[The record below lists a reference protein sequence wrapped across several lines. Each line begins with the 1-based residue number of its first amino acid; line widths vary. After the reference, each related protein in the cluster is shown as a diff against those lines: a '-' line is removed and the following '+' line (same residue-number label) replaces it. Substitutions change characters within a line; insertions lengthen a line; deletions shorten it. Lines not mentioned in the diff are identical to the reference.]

1 MANPFPQIPFQT
13 QLDFLWSELQGPEK
27 KTLEAFQSGGY
38 ITPQEYAAAFEK
50 MFERSGGSALDRRK
64 QYALEVFKGME
75 DPLNPQGLSQNAA
88 IAYNYLLN
96 KGLNAPQAAGVVG
109 NLMAESFGSLDPA
122 AYNPKGGGQGALGIA
137 QWRGPRLKS
146 LLEFAGV
153 NGEQPMVQST
163 FGSGVPTAG
172 TIFPQQGQQQGLKGL
187 LQRFMQPSETTG
199 LTGAENF
206 AQALDAL
213 ILPQAR
219 MGEQIRARGAQ
230 RLASGS
236 RNQTIAMLQAKA
248 RSGDRIAAQV
258 LAALEAKA
266 IDPKTAMAT
275 YLSESLKQPISAK
288 DKTKMIADARKEFSG
303 LQRVKE
309 FDNISNAYGRIVASV
324 EEPSPAGDLALIFNY
339 MKMLDPSSVVRESEF
354 AAAAQAGSY
363 GDRIA
368 ALVGNLKEGTRLSP
382 AQRADFVDRATKLYS
397 QAEGLYDDTRNQYIS
412 YATDAGFDADILP
425 DFRYTGE
432 LLKKPTILQVP
443 PRPTDFQGDD
453 AAWLQKWQTS
463 SEQFRKEYLEALN
476 G

>member
-38 ITPQEYAAAFEK
+38 ITPQDYAAAFEK
-50 MFERSGGSALDRRK
+50 LFERSKGSALDTRK

-122 AYNPKGGGQGALGIA
+122 AYNPSGGGQGALGIA

-172 TIFPQQGQQQGLKGL
+172 TIFPPQQQKKGLQGL
-187 LQRFMQPSETTG
+187 LQRFMQPNETTG

-213 ILPQAR
+213 ILPEAR

-258 LAALEAKA
+258 LAALETKA
-266 IDPKTAMAT
+266 IDAKTAMAT
-275 YLSESLKQPISAK
+275 YLSESLKQPITAK
-288 DKTKMIADARKEFSG
+288 DKTKMIAEARKEFTG
-303 LQRVKE
+303 LQRVKD
-309 FDNISNAYGRIVASV
+309 FDKVANAYGRISASV
-324 EEPSPAGDLALIFNY
+324 KEPSAAGDLSLIFNY
-339 MKMLDPSSVVRESEF
+339 MKMLDPQSVVREGEF
-354 AAAAQAGSY
+354 AAAAAAGGY
-363 GDRIA
+363 GERIA
-368 ALVGNLKEGTRLSP
+368 AMVQKLKDGTLLTA
-382 AQRADFVDRATKLYS
+382 AQRADFVDRANKLYTE
-397 QAEGLYDDTRNQYIS
+397 AESLYDNTRNQYIT
-412 YATDAGFDADILP
+412 YATEAGFDEDVLP
-425 DFRYTGE
+425 DFRYSGE

-443 PRPTDFQGDD
+443 PRPAEFAGDD
-453 AAWLQKWQTS
+453 AAWVTQWQTAT
-463 SEQFRKEYLEALN
+463 EQYRKEYLEALN

>member
-38 ITPQEYAAAFEK
+38 ITPQDYAAAFEK
-50 MFERSGGSALDRRK
+50 LFERSGGSALDRRK

-75 DPLNPQGLSQNAA
+75 DPLKPQGLSQNAA

-122 AYNPKGGGQGALGIA
+122 AYNPSGGGQGALGIA

-146 LLEFAGV
+146 LLEFAGI
-153 NGEQPMVQST
+153 NGEQPMVQTT

-172 TIFPQQGQQQGLKGL
+172 TIFPQQQQKKGLQGL

-258 LAALEAKA
+258 LAALETKA

-275 YLSESLKQPISAK
+275 YLTESLKQPISAK
-288 DKTKMIADARKEFSG
+288 DKTKMIAEAREEFTG
-303 LQRVKE
+303 LQRVKD
-309 FDNISNAYGRIVASV
+309 FDKVANAYGRISASV
-324 EEPSPAGDLALIFNY
+324 KEPSAAGDLSLIFNY
-339 MKMLDPSSVVRESEF
+339 MKMLDPQSVVREGEF
-354 AAAAQAGSY
+354 AAAAAAGGY
-363 GDRIA
+363 GERIA
-368 ALVGNLKEGTRLSP
+368 AMVQKLKDGTLLTA
-382 AQRADFVDRATKLYS
+382 AQRADFVDRANKLYTE
-397 QAEGLYDDTRNQYIS
+397 AESLYDNTRNQYIT
-412 YATDAGFDADILP
+412 YATEAGFDADIIP
-425 DFRYTGE
+425 DFRYSGE

-443 PRPTDFQGDD
+443 PRPAEFEGDD
-453 AAWLQKWQTS
+453 AAWVTHWQTAT
-463 SEQFRKEYLEALN
+463 EQYRKEYLEALN